1 MSRTKTYKRQVAAKI
16 NTVNRKLRD
25 IERTFGTDSEQY
37 QRYINATSAALPP
50 DAYTLTDSGRLT
62 IHKDAENIDTLKLGQ
77 LRSLTKLPTA
87 HKSMIQ
93 AKLSLAQNKLR
104 AAGVA
109 SPSDQETKTESH
121 NISDEEA
128 LRELAAKAF
137 IEGEENEKGRLKY
150 SEEVRADMMQRG
162 VKTYTQLQ
170 EIIQKGKRL
179 DEANEAQ
186 QKRAEQR
193 KQRAKE
199 YRERNRERRAEYQRQ
214 YRQRNREEVNRKQR
228 EYRAR
233 RAADKRLEEQLAERE
248 RNHTLRRR

>member
-1 MSRTKTYKRQVAAKI
+1 MARTKAYQRQVSAKI

-25 IERTFGTDSEQY
+25 IEKTFGTDSEQY
-37 QRYINATSAALPP
+37 QRYVNATTAALPP
-50 DAYTLTDSGRLT
+50 DAYTLTEAGRLK
-62 IHKDAENIDTLKLGQ
+62 ISSAASDELKLGQ

-109 SPSDQETKTESH
+109 SPSDQETKTESR

-248 RNHTLRRR
+248 RNYSLRRR